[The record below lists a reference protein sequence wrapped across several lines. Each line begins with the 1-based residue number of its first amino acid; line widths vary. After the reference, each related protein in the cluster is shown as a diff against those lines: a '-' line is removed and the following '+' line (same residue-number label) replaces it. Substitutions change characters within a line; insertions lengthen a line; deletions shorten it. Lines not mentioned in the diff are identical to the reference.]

1 MKAERLE
8 KYRKVLLEE
17 RQRVLNQH
25 HHSYDSLQEGSGL
38 HVDHL
43 ADSGSD
49 TCDQNFTA
57 NLLDSERQSLEEID
71 EALERIEA
79 DNFGV
84 CKSCKQ
90 TIPEKR
96 LQVRPASLFCLVCQ
110 QKIEA
115 GELEYE

>member
-1 MKAERLE
+1 MKAEQLA
-8 KYRKVLLEE
+8 KYRQALLSE
-17 RQRVLNQH
+17 RQRVLSQH
-25 HHSYDSLQEGSGL
+25 ISSYGSLQEGNGL

-49 TCDQNFTA
+49 TYDQNFTA
-57 NLLDSERQSLEEID
+57 NLLDSEREALEEID
-71 EALERIEA
+71 EALERL
-79 DNFGV
+79 DSDGFGI

-90 TIPEKR
+90 AIPEKR
-96 LQVRPASLFCLVCQ
+96 LHVRPSSLFCITCQ